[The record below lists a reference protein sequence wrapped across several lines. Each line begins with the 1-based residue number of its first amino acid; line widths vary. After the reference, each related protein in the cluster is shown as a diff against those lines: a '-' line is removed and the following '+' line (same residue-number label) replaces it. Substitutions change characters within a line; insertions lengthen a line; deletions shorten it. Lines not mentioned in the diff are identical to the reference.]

1 MEGYAIGMKGLQIH
15 ATLRMNHTNK
25 TYSKRNQIQ
34 KLYSYAS
41 NYIHYKKAGKPKKY
55 KVKK

>member
-1 MEGYAIGMKGLQIH
+1 MGMKSLQIH
-15 ATLRMNHTNK
+15 AAVRMNHTNK

-34 KLYSYAS
+34 KLHSYAS
-41 NYIHYKKAGKPKKY
+41 NYIHCKKAGKPKKY